1 MNNRYYFRLSRDII
15 KKNAKM
21 YIPYIFTCVLMA
33 AMIYIIRSLSK
44 NPDFNNLPHGSKIL
58 PMLLKYGSY
67 ITAAFAVVIVLF
79 SNSFIL
85 QRRNKEFGLLNIL
98 GMEKRHIAKL
108 LLLEALHIAA
118 ITSRYRDLSTE

>member
-1 MNNRYYFRLSRDII
+1 
-15 KKNAKM
+15 M

-67 ITAAFAVVIVLF
+67 ITAAFAVVIVFF

-118 ITSRYRDLSTE
+118 ITFRYRDLSTE